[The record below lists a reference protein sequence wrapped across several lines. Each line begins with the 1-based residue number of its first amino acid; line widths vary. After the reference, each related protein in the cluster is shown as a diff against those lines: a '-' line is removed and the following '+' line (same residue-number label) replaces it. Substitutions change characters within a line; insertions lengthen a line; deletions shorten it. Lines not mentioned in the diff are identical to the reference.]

1 LLDKMVEIVEIKKIL
16 IDFYPRSTYLVNKEI
31 HEFLCMCKTFDGDL
45 KKRLISFLSSNL
57 RVDIPEGDFK
67 QQIQILHD
75 IKTKLK
81 KGNGSSRNK
90 EIPGFITEN
99 ILKMPSNRGY
109 IWKDTKYF
117 GKIPNTNKPIV
128 LFEPRKGKT
137 FIHVFDVSETRIF
150 EKLKGQQEQ
159 CLLKIIKHVTSQPT
173 PVNNVVEI
181 NSPETVPIKSS
192 NKFAA
197 LDSDSEV

>member
-1 LLDKMVEIVEIKKIL
+1 M
-16 IDFYPRSTYLVNKEI
+16 KE
-31 HEFLCMCKTFDGDL
+31 
-45 KKRLISFLSSNL
+45 RLIAFVASNL
-57 RVDIPEGDFK
+57 RVDTPKGDFE

-81 KGNGSSRNK
+81 KENGSSRNK

-109 IWKDTKYF
+109 IWKDKKYF
-117 GKIPNTNKPIV
+117 GKIPNDIKPVV

-150 EKLKGQQEQ
+150 EKLKGQKEQ
-159 CLLKIIKHVTSQPT
+159 RLLKIIKHIPPIPRTENREAVVKTVTAKT
-173 PVNNVVEI
+173 VDVV
-181 NSPETVPIKSS
+181 KST
-192 NKFAA
+192 NLFAV
-197 LDSDSEV
+197 LDSDSDE

>member
-1 LLDKMVEIVEIKKIL
+1 MKPELWKDFIKGSFKLVINDVE
-16 IDFYPRSTYLVNKEI
+16 
-31 HEFLCMCKTFDGDL
+31 
-45 KKRLISFLSSNL
+45 
-57 RVDIPEGDFK
+57 
-67 QQIQILHD
+67 
-75 IKTKLK
+75 
-81 KGNGSSRNK
+81 
-90 EIPGFITEN
+90 
-99 ILKMPSNRGY
+99 NRGCVKSGAL
-109 IWKDTKYF
+109 IFKD
-117 GKIPNTNKPIV
+117 GKIPSTNKPVV

-173 PVNNVVEI
+173 PVNNVVVI
-181 NSPETVPIKSS
+181 NAPETAPIKSS

>member
-1 LLDKMVEIVEIKKIL
+1 MAEIVEIKKVL
-16 IDFYPRSTYLVNKEI
+16 VDFYPRPTNLVNKEI
-31 HEFLCMCKTFDGDL
+31 QEFLCLCKTFDGDL
-45 KKRLISFLSSNL
+45 KERLIAFVASNL
-57 RVDIPEGDFK
+57 RVDTPKGDFE

-81 KGNGSSRNK
+81 KENGSSRNK

-117 GKIPNTNKPIV
+117 GKIPDSGKPVV

-137 FIHVFDVSETRIF
+137 FIHVFDVAETRIF
-150 EKLKGQQEQ
+150 EKLKGHKEQ
-159 CLLKIIKHVTSQPT
+159 RLLKIIKHITAQPIAKVKNRFVQAEASE
-173 PVNNVVEI
+173 PVL
-181 NSPETVPIKSS
+181 IKSG

-197 LDSDSEV
+197 LDSDSDNY